1 MRAGAPA
8 ELVAVEA
15 KGRYR
20 GPGVPEGF
28 VKTTLTLR
36 FGSPLRLSRARGRE
50 RVARRGGPAP
60 SGASG
65 AAVDGVPAAT
75 EEDDV
80 KETKGRSE
88 GKAESAGEA
97 TLEGVLD
104 AIESRLES
112 LVEVVKGLSRE
123 NARLESE
130 LASAREASEK
140 NGGAAAALARHEA
153 ERTAVRARIERLLK
167 TLEETNVP
175 GRRA

>member
-1 MRAGAPA
+1 
-8 ELVAVEA
+8 
-15 KGRYR
+15 
-20 GPGVPEGF
+20 
-28 VKTTLTLR
+28 
-36 FGSPLRLSRARGRE
+36 
-50 RVARRGGPAP
+50 
-60 SGASG
+60 
-65 AAVDGVPAAT
+65 
-75 EEDDV
+75 V

-88 GKAESAGEA
+88 GKAESAADA

-123 NARLESE
+123 NVRLESE

-153 ERTAVRARIERLLK
+153 ERTAVRTRIERLLK

-175 GRRA
+175 SRRA